1 MTTAVLHLTNG
12 EQCRIN
18 VESGQSLMQAAKA
31 ANVPGI
37 DADCGGSMV
46 CGTCHVVVANAW
58 LGKLP
63 APCGMEEAI
72 LEGVPE
78 PHPRARLSCQIKMDD
93 ALDGIEV
100 DVPAAQR

>member
-1 MTTAVLHLTNG
+1 MTTAVFLLTNG
-12 EQCRIN
+12 ERCRIN
-18 VESGQSLMQAAKA
+18 VEPGQSLMQAAKA

-46 CGTCHVVVANAW
+46 CGTCHVLVADAW

-78 PHPRARLSCQIKMDD
+78 PHPRARLACQIKMNE
-93 ALDGIEV
+93 ALDGIAV